1 MKKKAIKTVV
11 FIVSVLALMFC
22 EYKYIILNINPFIGQ
37 IDENGGYVE
46 IEFGGRVD
54 EYYVPRINN

>member
-1 MKKKAIKTVV
+1 MKKKAVKAVV
-11 FIVSVLALMFC
+11 LIVSVLALMFC
-22 EYKYIILNINPFIGQ
+22 EYKYIILNINPSIGQ

-54 EYYVPRINN
+54 EYYVPKINN